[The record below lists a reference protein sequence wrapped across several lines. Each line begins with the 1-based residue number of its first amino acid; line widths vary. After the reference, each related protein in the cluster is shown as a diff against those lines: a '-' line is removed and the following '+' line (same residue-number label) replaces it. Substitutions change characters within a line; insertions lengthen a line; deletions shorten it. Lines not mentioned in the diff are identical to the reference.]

1 LAKVILFC
9 RYDYGVN
16 RSKFLNAEELA
27 ELEKKGIIFQVILF
41 VFEGV
46 SFSGKLHMPMVSV
59 LHVVV
64 LL

>member
-1 LAKVILFC
+1 
-9 RYDYGVN
+9 VN

-41 VFEGV
+41 VLEGV
-46 SFSGKLHMPMVSV
+46 SFSGKLLRAMLRM
-59 LHVVV
+59 LQVVV